1 MRTKHLK
8 MYAGCPIL
16 RIEPH
21 HERAFFSV
29 GTGHLH
35 TCSTNAADQS
45 QSSHEDFEN
54 RSYKIHFWKKIGV
67 KTKKLEFD
75 PENLAVLVKT

>member
-1 MRTKHLK
+1 MQIHNVLHLSYNWGTAGINQGQDNKSTTRNNKPKLKCENLK

-21 HERAFFSV
+21 HEKAFFSV

-35 TCSTNAADQS
+35 TCNNNAADQS
-45 QSSHEDFEN
+45 QSSQ
-54 RSYKIHFWKKIGV
+54 
-67 KTKKLEFD
+67 
-75 PENLAVLVKT
+75 